1 MWRSC
6 AAYDQGHIDE
16 AVRIATLIRVLIH
29 DTRNSIS
36 LLKHLDALGINLSS
50 TVSTMDRT
58 RAVFLF
64 GMGRVAGDALLYLGP
79 AASLTQ
85 APLSPDLYV
94 DEDVRKEISRRL
106 MLKGG
111 GPLTWPSVGDNV
123 MSPHFIRAYG
133 KPDGNQ

>member
-1 MWRSC
+1 MQ
-6 AAYDQGHIDE
+6 AAGCHFLNASDFTFPPDFTTERKAKELSEMEDQ
-16 AVRIATLIRVLIH
+16 
-29 DTRNSIS
+29 
-36 LLKHLDALGINLSS
+36 SS
-50 TVSTMDRT
+50 
-58 RAVFLF
+58 
-64 GMGRVAGDALLYLGP
+64 GVAGDALLYLGP

-94 DEDVRKEISRRL
+94 DEDFRKEISRRS

-111 GPLTWPSVGDNV
+111 GPLTWPSAGDNL